1 MAVQKLM
8 FDIIGNAKNVD
19 KAFDDVV
26 KSAETMGGR
35 LKAAGKDAFAGMM
48 DPRVGA
54 GAGALA
60 GAALT
65 KGFMTALD
73 ADQINREIS
82 AGLGLDPGQAAAAAS
97 ATGDLYTSAFGDS
110 MQEVGSAVETV
121 MSTFPGMKS
130 AGEDAIESMT
140 GKAMALGKALE
151 ADVGEAASAA
161 GIMVST
167 GLAKDG
173 VEAMDLLAAA
183 SQNVPKAMR
192 GELIPTLSEYAKD
205 FQALGIQ
212 GPNAMGLIADAAQ
225 GGTIQMDKTG
235 DALKEF
241 MIRASDLDDTGAQE
255 ALAGLGLSGTDM
267 ANSLLAGGEQASG
280 AFQKIVS
287 ELQGIKD
294 PGKQAAAAV
303 ALFGTPLEDIGKDK
317 IPGFLDALTSA
328 DGGLGE
334 TAGKADEL
342 ATALTDGPQAAL
354 TTLGRE
360 AESALG
366 GMVAGALPVLQPLLE
381 GLAQFAPILGPLVLA
396 IGAFAIAQGIANAV
410 MWASPVTWIV
420 AGIVLLIA
428 ALALLIA
435 NWDSV
440 VAWITEVWGG
450 FMGWLGEATA
460 GFIEGWNAMW
470 AGVGEF
476 LSGLWQGFVDGA
488 QNMGQ
493 NLVDF
498 FTGLPDLILGVL
510 SGAGNWL
517 VETGKNIIQGLLDGI
532 GSLAGSIGNFFL
544 DLLPGWIVGPFKA
557 ALGIHSPSRVFAGFG
572 ENIGEG
578 VLVGV
583 EDMAPA
589 IDASM
594 AHLVEVPDA
603 PGPVG
608 FAAATA
614 PMAPTQ
620 QVVERSTTYAPTYQ
634 VSGPDPE
641 AIAQRIRAK
650 DRHDAKMKG
659 WDPGEP

>member
-54 GAGALA
+54 GAGAIA

-73 ADQINREIS
+73 ADSINREIS
-82 AGLGLDPGQAAAAAS
+82 AGLGLNPGQAAAAAD
-97 ATGDLYTSAFGDS
+97 ATSSLYKDAFGES

-121 MSTFPGMKS
+121 ISSFPGMRD
-130 AGEDAIESMT
+130 AGAEALDAMT
-140 GKAMALGKALE
+140 GKALALSKTLE
-151 ADVGEAASAA
+151 ADVGETAATV
-161 GIMVST
+161 GTMVST
-167 GLAKDG
+167 GLAGDSA
-173 VEAMDLLAAA
+173 EAMDLLAAA
-183 SQNVPKAMR
+183 SQKVPKAMR
-192 GELIPTLSEYAKD
+192 GELLPVLAEYSKD
-205 FQALGIQ
+205 FEALGIQ
-212 GPNAMGLIADAAQ
+212 GPNALGLIADAAQ

-241 MIRASDLDDTGAQE
+241 MIRASDLEDKGAQD
-255 ALAGLGLSGTDM
+255 ALKELGLNSKET
-267 ANSLLAGGEQASG
+267 ANQLLGGGEAASE
-280 AFQKIVS
+280 ASQKIIS
-287 ELQGIKD
+287 GLQNMKD
-294 PGKQAAAAV
+294 PGAQASAAV
-303 ALFGTPLEDIGKDK
+303 ALFGTPLEDIGKNK
-317 IPGFLDALTSA
+317 IPGFLDALTAA

-334 TAGKADEL
+334 FEESAHMLESSI
-342 ATALTDGPQAAL
+342 TDGPSAAL

-396 IGAFAIAQGIANAV
+396 IGAFAVAQGIANAV

-450 FMGWLGEATA
+450 FMGWLGENTA

-498 FTGLPDLILGVL
+498 FTGLPDLILGAL

-517 VETGKNIIQGLLDGI
+517 VDTGRNIIQGLLDGI

-557 ALGIHSPSRVFAGFG
+557 ALGIHSPSKVFAGFG

-614 PMAPTQ
+614 PMAPSQ